1 MKMARAGPIRRGR
14 KLNIDNPNG
23 IAIMKIIAVRIYSA
37 TWIKVSMAIAR
48 NRLPIPARGNSSAIC
63 SGVSIFSC
71 SNESTMISTRWL
83 EKRKP
88 HWAKLEVLL
97 NQSSKSGL
105 KSLSRSDLQEL
116 SLLYRQTAADLAA
129 IREDRGSVH
138 FARYVNQL
146 LVRAHN
152 TIYSGHRASP
162 KALFSFFWSTYPAA
176 FRRNLKHCL
185 LATLIFAVSGVVGA
199 VLTYQNPDFKVKILG
214 PQMVET
220 IDRHEMWTHS
230 IVGIKPLASSA
241 IMTNNMSVGFTT
253 FAIGITG
260 GLGTIYM
267 MAFNGLLIGVIG
279 MACWLSGMSVQLWSF
294 VAPHGVLELPAIFIA
309 GGAGLRVAQGL
320 LFPGLL
326 PRRES
331 LARAGVDA
339 VQLLLGTIP
348 ILIIAGL
355 IEAFVS
361 PTGLPIP
368 LKFSMAAA
376 LFVLLGVYLLGMSR
390 QPGPAQP

>member
-1 MKMARAGPIRRGR
+1 
-14 KLNIDNPNG
+14 
-23 IAIMKIIAVRIYSA
+23 
-37 TWIKVSMAIAR
+37 
-48 NRLPIPARGNSSAIC
+48 
-63 SGVSIFSC
+63 
-71 SNESTMISTRWL
+71 MISTRWL

-88 HWAKLEVLL
+88 HWDKLEKLL
-97 NQSSKSGL
+97 DQSAKGGL

-116 SLLYRQTAADLAA
+116 SLAYRQIAADLAA
-129 IREDRGSVH
+129 IREDPASVH
-138 FARYVNQL
+138 FARYINQL

-152 TIYSGHRASP
+152 TIYSGRRASP
-162 KALFSFFWSTYPAA
+162 KALFSFFWDTYPAA

-185 LATLIFAVSGVVGA
+185 LATLIFAVAGFVGA
-199 VLTYQNPDFKVKILG
+199 ILTYQNPDFKVKLLG
-214 PQMVET
+214 PQMVDT
-220 IDRHEMWTHS
+220 IQKREMWTHS

-253 FAIGITG
+253 FALGITA

-279 MACWLSGMSVQLWSF
+279 MACWLSGMSLQLWSF

-320 LFPGLL
+320 LFPGILS
-326 PRRES
+326 RKDS
-331 LARAGVDA
+331 LAKAGQEA
-339 VQLLLGTIP
+339 VQLVLGTIP

-361 PTGLPIP
+361 PTGLPAP

-376 LFVLLGVYLLGMSR
+376 LFVLLNVYLFGIGRDPRTGSTKIVRLGPR
-390 QPGPAQP
+390 DPV

>member
-1 MKMARAGPIRRGR
+1 
-14 KLNIDNPNG
+14 
-23 IAIMKIIAVRIYSA
+23 
-37 TWIKVSMAIAR
+37 
-48 NRLPIPARGNSSAIC
+48 
-63 SGVSIFSC
+63 
-71 SNESTMISTRWL
+71 MISNRWL

-88 HWAKLEVLL
+88 YWSKLESLL
-97 NQSSKSGL
+97 NQSATSGL

-129 IREDRGSVH
+129 IREDRSSIH

-152 TIYSGHRASP
+152 TIYSGR
-162 KALFSFFWSTYPAA
+162 KANVTAIFSFFTDTYPVA
-176 FRRNLKHCL
+176 FRRHWRHCL
-185 LATLIFAVSGVVGA
+185 LATLIFAVAGLVGA

-241 IMTNNMSVGFTT
+241 IMTNNMTVGFTT
-253 FAIGITG
+253 FAFGITA

-267 MAFNGLLIGVIG
+267 MVLNGLMIGVIG
-279 MACWLSGMSVQLWSF
+279 MACWLAGMSLQLWSF

-309 GGAGLRVAQGL
+309 GGAGFRIAQGL
-320 LFPGLL
+320 LFPGVL
-326 PRRES
+326 PRRDS
-331 LARAGVDA
+331 LARAGSEA

-348 ILIIAGL
+348 ILIIAGT

-361 PTGLPIP
+361 PTGLAVS
-368 LKFSMAAA
+368 LKFSLAAA
-376 LFVLLGVYLLGMSR
+376 LFVLLGSYLFGMARHSTHLSS
-390 QPGPAQP
+390 

>member
-1 MKMARAGPIRRGR
+1 
-14 KLNIDNPNG
+14 
-23 IAIMKIIAVRIYSA
+23 
-37 TWIKVSMAIAR
+37 
-48 NRLPIPARGNSSAIC
+48 
-63 SGVSIFSC
+63 
-71 SNESTMISTRWL
+71 MISTHWL

-88 HWAKLEVLL
+88 YWTKLEALL
-97 NQSSKSGL
+97 NQSAKDGL
-105 KSLSRSDLQEL
+105 KSLTRSELQEL

-152 TIYSGHRASP
+152 TIYSGRRASP
-162 KALFSFFWSTYPAA
+162 KTIFSFFWDTYPST

-185 LATLIFAVSGVVGA
+185 LSVLIFLVAGAVGA

-214 PQMVET
+214 PEMVET

-241 IMTNNMSVGFTT
+241 IMTNNMSVSFTT
-253 FAIGITG
+253 FAFGITAG
-260 GLGTIYM
+260 VGTIYM
-267 MAFNGLLIGVIG
+267 MAFNGLKIGVIG
-279 MACWLSGMSVQLWSF
+279 MACHLSGMSLQFWSF

-309 GGAGLRVAQGL
+309 GGAGLRIAQGL
-320 LFPGLL
+320 LFPGVL

-331 LARAGVDA
+331 LAQAGLEA
-339 VQLLLGTIP
+339 VQLVLGTIP

-368 LKFSMAAA
+368 LKFSMAGA
-376 LFVLLGVYLLGMSR
+376 LFVLLAAYLFGLSR
-390 QPGPAQP
+390 ESKPAQS

>member
-1 MKMARAGPIRRGR
+1 
-14 KLNIDNPNG
+14 
-23 IAIMKIIAVRIYSA
+23 
-37 TWIKVSMAIAR
+37 
-48 NRLPIPARGNSSAIC
+48 
-63 SGVSIFSC
+63 
-71 SNESTMISTRWL
+71 MISTRWL

-88 HWAKLEVLL
+88 HWSKLEALL
-97 NQSSKSGL
+97 NQSSKDGL

-129 IREDRGSVH
+129 IREDRASIH

-152 TIYSGHRASP
+152 TIYSGHRTST
-162 KALFSFFWSTYPAA
+162 KGLVSFFWVTYPAA
-176 FRRNLKHCL
+176 FRRNLNHCIV
-185 LATLIFAVSGVVGA
+185 ATLVFAIAGLVGA
-199 VLTYQNPDFKVKILG
+199 ALTYENPDFKVKLLG

-230 IVGIKPLASSA
+230 IVGIKPVASSA

-253 FAIGITG
+253 FALGITG

-267 MAFNGLLIGVIG
+267 MTFNGLLIGVIG
-279 MACWLSGMSVQLWSF
+279 MACWLSGMSLQLWSF

-309 GGAGLRVAQGL
+309 GGAGLRIAQGL
-320 LFPGLL
+320 LFPGTL

-331 LARAGVDA
+331 LSRAGSEA
-339 VQLLLGTIP
+339 VQLLLGTVP

-368 LKFSMAAA
+368 LKFSLAAA
-376 LFVLLGVYLLGMSR
+376 LFVLLNAYLFFGGR
-390 QPGPAQP
+390 EAGRH

>member
-1 MKMARAGPIRRGR
+1 
-14 KLNIDNPNG
+14 
-23 IAIMKIIAVRIYSA
+23 
-37 TWIKVSMAIAR
+37 
-48 NRLPIPARGNSSAIC
+48 
-63 SGVSIFSC
+63 
-71 SNESTMISTRWL
+71 MISTRWL

-88 HWAKLEVLL
+88 YWSKLETLL
-97 NQSSKSGL
+97 NQSAKDGL
-105 KSLSRSDLQEL
+105 KSLTRSDLQEL

-152 TIYSGHRASP
+152 TIYSGRRASP
-162 KALFSFFWSTYPAA
+162 KTILSFFWDTNPAT
-176 FRRNLKHCL
+176 FRRNWKHCL
-185 LATLIFAVSGVVGA
+185 LSVIIFLIAGIVGA
-199 VLTYQNPDFKVKILG
+199 ALTYQNPDFRVKILG

-241 IMTNNMSVGFTT
+241 IMTNNMSVAFTT
-253 FAIGITG
+253 FAFGITA

-279 MACWLSGMSVQLWSF
+279 MACRVSGMSLQLWSF

-309 GGAGLRVAQGL
+309 GGAGLRIAQGL
-320 LFPGLL
+320 LFPGVL

-331 LARAGVDA
+331 LARAGLEA
-339 VQLLLGTIP
+339 VQLVLGTIP

-361 PTGLPIP
+361 PTGLPIG
-368 LKFSMAAA
+368 LKFSLAGA
-376 LFVLLGVYLLGMSR
+376 LFVLLGVYLFGLPR
-390 QPGPAQP
+390 QAAAAQS

>member
-1 MKMARAGPIRRGR
+1 
-14 KLNIDNPNG
+14 
-23 IAIMKIIAVRIYSA
+23 
-37 TWIKVSMAIAR
+37 
-48 NRLPIPARGNSSAIC
+48 
-63 SGVSIFSC
+63 
-71 SNESTMISTRWL
+71 MISTRWL

-88 HWAKLEVLL
+88 HWSKLESLL
-97 NQSSKSGL
+97 NQSDRGGL

-162 KALFSFFWSTYPAA
+162 MAALSFFRDSYPAA
-176 FRRNLKHCL
+176 FRRNLRHCA
-185 LATLIFAVSGVVGA
+185 LATLVFAIAGLVGA
-199 VLTYQNPDFKVKILG
+199 VLTYQNPDFKVKLLG

-220 IDRHEMWTHS
+220 IDKHEMWTHS

-253 FAIGITG
+253 FALGITA

-267 MAFNGLLIGVIG
+267 MTFNGLLIGVIG
-279 MACWLSGMSVQLWSF
+279 MACWLSGMSLQLWSF

-309 GGAGLRVAQGL
+309 GGAGLRIAQGL
-320 LFPGLL
+320 LFPGVLA
-326 PRRES
+326 RRDS
-331 LARAGVDA
+331 LARAGSEA

-348 ILIIAGL
+348 ILMVAGL

-361 PTGLPIP
+361 PTGLAIP
-368 LKFSMAAA
+368 LKFCLAGAM
-376 LFVLLGVYLLGMSR
+376 FVLLCVYLFGTARKRVTTGSAL
-390 QPGPAQP
+390 

>member
-1 MKMARAGPIRRGR
+1 
-14 KLNIDNPNG
+14 
-23 IAIMKIIAVRIYSA
+23 
-37 TWIKVSMAIAR
+37 
-48 NRLPIPARGNSSAIC
+48 
-63 SGVSIFSC
+63 
-71 SNESTMISTRWL
+71 MISNRWL

-88 HWAKLEVLL
+88 HWDKLEKLL
-97 NQSSKSGL
+97 DQSAKGGL

-116 SLLYRQTAADLAA
+116 SLAYRQIAADLAA
-129 IREDRGSVH
+129 IREDPASVH
-138 FARYVNQL
+138 FARYINQL

-152 TIYSGHRASP
+152 TIYSGRRASP
-162 KALFSFFWSTYPAA
+162 KALFSFFWDTYPAA
-176 FRRNLKHCL
+176 FRRNLKHCI
-185 LATLIFAVSGVVGA
+185 LATLIFAAAGLVGA
-199 VLTYQNPDFKVKILG
+199 ILTYQNPDFKAKLLG
-214 PQMVET
+214 PQMVDT
-220 IDRHEMWTHS
+220 IQKREMWTHS

-253 FAIGITG
+253 FALGITA

-279 MACWLSGMSVQLWSF
+279 MACWLPGMSLQLWSF

-309 GGAGLRVAQGL
+309 GGAGLRIAQGL
-320 LFPGLL
+320 LFPGVLS
-326 PRRES
+326 RKDS
-331 LARAGVDA
+331 LAKAGQEA

-361 PTGLPIP
+361 PTALAVT

-376 LFVLLGVYLLGMSR
+376 LFVLLNVYLFGMGR
-390 QPGPAQP
+390 GLRTGLTK

>member
-1 MKMARAGPIRRGR
+1 
-14 KLNIDNPNG
+14 
-23 IAIMKIIAVRIYSA
+23 
-37 TWIKVSMAIAR
+37 
-48 NRLPIPARGNSSAIC
+48 
-63 SGVSIFSC
+63 
-71 SNESTMISTRWL
+71 MISTRWL

-88 HWAKLEVLL
+88 HWSKLEGLL
-97 NQSSKSGL
+97 NQSAKGGL

-129 IREDRGSVH
+129 LREDRGSMH
-138 FARYVNQL
+138 FARYINQL

-152 TIYSGHRASP
+152 TIYSGRKASP
-162 KALFSFFWSTYPAA
+162 KAVVSFFLHSYPAA
-176 FRRNLKHCL
+176 FRRNLNQCL
-185 LATLIFAVSGVVGA
+185 LAVAIFAVAGVVGA
-199 VLTYQNPDFKVKILG
+199 VLTYQNPDFKVKLLG

-253 FAIGITG
+253 FALGITG
-260 GLGTIYM
+260 GVGTVYM

-279 MACWLSGMSVQLWSF
+279 VACWLAGMSLQLWSF

-309 GGAGLRVAQGL
+309 GGAGFRIAQGL
-320 LFPGLL
+320 LFPGVL

-331 LARAGVDA
+331 LVRAGSEA

-361 PTGLPIP
+361 PTGLAVS
-368 LKFSMAAA
+368 LKFSLAAS
-376 LFVLLGVYLLGMSR
+376 LFVLLGVYLFGMGRRPRNQS
-390 QPGPAQP
+390 

>member
-1 MKMARAGPIRRGR
+1 
-14 KLNIDNPNG
+14 
-23 IAIMKIIAVRIYSA
+23 
-37 TWIKVSMAIAR
+37 
-48 NRLPIPARGNSSAIC
+48 
-63 SGVSIFSC
+63 
-71 SNESTMISTRWL
+71 MISTRWL

-88 HWAKLEVLL
+88 YWSKLETLL
-97 NQSSKSGL
+97 NQSAKDGL
-105 KSLSRSDLQEL
+105 KSLTRSELQEL

-152 TIYSGHRASP
+152 TIYSGRRASA
-162 KALFSFFWSTYPAA
+162 KTIFAFFWETYPST
-176 FRRNLKHCL
+176 FRRNWKHCL
-185 LATLIFAVSGVVGA
+185 LAVAIFLVAAAVGA
-199 VLTYQNPDFKVKILG
+199 ALTYQNPDFRVKILG

-253 FAIGITG
+253 FAFGITA

-279 MACWLSGMSVQLWSF
+279 MACRLSGMSLQLWSF

-309 GGAGLRVAQGL
+309 GGAGLRMAQGL
-320 LFPGLL
+320 LFPGVL

-331 LARAGVDA
+331 LARAGLEA
-339 VQLLLGTIP
+339 VQLVLGTIP

-368 LKFSMAAA
+368 LKFSLASA
-376 LFVLLGVYLLGMSR
+376 LFVLLGAYLFGVSR
-390 QPGPAQP
+390 EPKLAGGEPGAPPRRTGETPAAPSYDSSPGPGT

>member
-1 MKMARAGPIRRGR
+1 
-14 KLNIDNPNG
+14 
-23 IAIMKIIAVRIYSA
+23 
-37 TWIKVSMAIAR
+37 
-48 NRLPIPARGNSSAIC
+48 
-63 SGVSIFSC
+63 
-71 SNESTMISTRWL
+71 MISTRWL

-88 HWAKLEVLL
+88 HWSKLEGLL
-97 NQSSKSGL
+97 NRSAKGGL

-129 IREDRGSVH
+129 LREDRGSMH
-138 FARYVNQL
+138 FARYINQL

-152 TIYSGHRASP
+152 TIYSGRKASP
-162 KALFSFFWSTYPAA
+162 KAIFSFFLHSYPVA
-176 FRRNLKHCL
+176 FRRNLNQCL
-185 LATLIFAVSGVVGA
+185 LAVAIFAVAGVVGA
-199 VLTYQNPDFKVKILG
+199 VLTYQNPDFKVKLLG

-253 FAIGITG
+253 FALGITG

-279 MACWLSGMSVQLWSF
+279 VACWLAGMSLQLWSF

-309 GGAGLRVAQGL
+309 GGAGFRVAQGL
-320 LFPGLL
+320 LFPGVL

-331 LARAGVDA
+331 LVRAGSEA

-348 ILIIAGL
+348 ILIVAGL
-355 IEAFVS
+355 IEAFIS
-361 PTGLPIP
+361 PTGLAIS
-368 LKFSMAAA
+368 LKFSLAAA
-376 LFVLLGVYLLGMSR
+376 LFVLLGVYLFGVGREPRDPVVGQLGREASQAR
-390 QPGPAQP
+390 DL

>member
-1 MKMARAGPIRRGR
+1 
-14 KLNIDNPNG
+14 
-23 IAIMKIIAVRIYSA
+23 
-37 TWIKVSMAIAR
+37 
-48 NRLPIPARGNSSAIC
+48 
-63 SGVSIFSC
+63 
-71 SNESTMISTRWL
+71 MISTRWL

-88 HWAKLEVLL
+88 YWAKLEALL
-97 NQSSKSGL
+97 NQSQSSGL

-138 FARYVNQL
+138 YARYVNQL

-162 KALFSFFWSTYPAA
+162 MAVVSFFTHTYPAA
-176 FRRNLKHCL
+176 FRRHLAHIVV
-185 LATLIFAVSGVVGA
+185 ATLIFAAAGLVGA
-199 VLTYQNPDFKVKILG
+199 VLTYQDPDFKVKILG
-214 PQMVET
+214 PPMVET
-220 IDRHEMWTHS
+220 IDRHQMWTHS
-230 IVGIKPLASSA
+230 IVGIKPFASSA

-253 FAIGITG
+253 FALGITA

-279 MACWLSGMSVQLWSF
+279 VACYLSGMSLELWSF

-309 GGAGLRVAQGL
+309 GGAGLRIAQGL
-320 LFPGLL
+320 LFPGVL
-326 PRRES
+326 PRRDS
-331 LARAGVDA
+331 LARAGSEA
-339 VQLLLGTIP
+339 VQLLLGTVP
-348 ILIIAGL
+348 ILIIAGI

-361 PTGLPIP
+361 PTGLAIP

-376 LFVLLGVYLLGMSR
+376 LFGLLNIYLFGVGA
-390 QPGPAQP
+390 GPDRRNANQ

>member
-1 MKMARAGPIRRGR
+1 
-14 KLNIDNPNG
+14 
-23 IAIMKIIAVRIYSA
+23 
-37 TWIKVSMAIAR
+37 
-48 NRLPIPARGNSSAIC
+48 
-63 SGVSIFSC
+63 
-71 SNESTMISTRWL
+71 MISTRWL

-88 HWAKLEVLL
+88 HWAKLEALL

-138 FARYVNQL
+138 YARYVNQL

-162 KALFSFFWSTYPAA
+162 KAVISFFTKTYPAA
-176 FRRNLKHCL
+176 FRRHLRHVA
-185 LATLIFAVSGVVGA
+185 LATAIFAIAGLVGGVI
-199 VLTYQNPDFKVKILG
+199 TYQNPDFKVKLLG

-220 IDRHEMWTHS
+220 IDRHQMWTHS
-230 IVGIKPLASSA
+230 IVGIKPIASSA

-253 FAIGITG
+253 FALGITA

-279 MACWLSGMSVQLWSF
+279 VACYFSGMSLQLWSF

-309 GGAGLRVAQGL
+309 GGAGLRIAQGL
-320 LFPGLL
+320 LFPGTL
-326 PRRES
+326 PRRDS
-331 LARAGVDA
+331 LARAGSEA

-348 ILIIAGL
+348 ILIIAGT

-361 PTGLPIP
+361 PTGLAIP

-376 LFVLLGVYLLGMSR
+376 LFVLLNVYLFGVGR
-390 QPGPAQP
+390 QSWEAQSPAILIRSGATCLPGL

>member
-1 MKMARAGPIRRGR
+1 
-14 KLNIDNPNG
+14 
-23 IAIMKIIAVRIYSA
+23 
-37 TWIKVSMAIAR
+37 
-48 NRLPIPARGNSSAIC
+48 
-63 SGVSIFSC
+63 
-71 SNESTMISTRWL
+71 MISTRWL

-88 HWAKLEVLL
+88 HWAKLEALL
-97 NQSSKSGL
+97 NQSSASGL

-138 FARYVNQL
+138 YARYVNQL

-162 KALFSFFWSTYPAA
+162 WAAVSFFTETYPAA
-176 FRRNLKHCL
+176 FRRHLPHVV
-185 LATLIFAVSGVVGA
+185 LATLIFAIGGMIGA

-220 IDRHEMWTHS
+220 IDQHQMWTHS

-241 IMTNNMSVGFTT
+241 IMRNNMTVGFTT
-253 FAIGITG
+253 FALGITA

-267 MAFNGLLIGVIG
+267 IGYNGLLIGVVG
-279 MACWLSGMSVQLWSF
+279 MACWLSGMSLQLWSF

-309 GGAGLRVAQGL
+309 GAAGLRIAQGL
-320 LFPGLL
+320 LFPGVL
-326 PRRES
+326 PRRDS
-331 LARAGVDA
+331 LARAGSEA
-339 VQLLLGTIP
+339 VQLLLGTVP
-348 ILIIAGL
+348 VLIIAGL

-361 PTGLPIP
+361 PTGIPIS
-368 LKFSMAAA
+368 LKFSMAGA
-376 LFVLLGVYLLGMSR
+376 LFVLLNVYLFGVGREPSETHL
-390 QPGPAQP
+390 

>member
-1 MKMARAGPIRRGR
+1 
-14 KLNIDNPNG
+14 
-23 IAIMKIIAVRIYSA
+23 
-37 TWIKVSMAIAR
+37 
-48 NRLPIPARGNSSAIC
+48 
-63 SGVSIFSC
+63 
-71 SNESTMISTRWL
+71 MISTRWL

-88 HWAKLEVLL
+88 YWSKLEALL
-97 NQSSKSGL
+97 KQSDSSGL

-129 IREDRGSVH
+129 IREDRASVH

-152 TIYSGHRASP
+152 TIYSGRRASP
-162 KALFSFFWSTYPAA
+162 RAVMSFFWETYPAA
-176 FRRNLKHCL
+176 FRRNLKQCL
-185 LATLIFAVSGVVGA
+185 LATVVFAIAGLVGA
-199 VLTYQNPDFKVKILG
+199 VLTYQNPDFKVKLLG

-220 IDRHEMWTHS
+220 IDRHQMWTHS
-230 IVGIKPLASSA
+230 IVGIKPVASSA

-253 FAIGITG
+253 FALGITG
-260 GLGTIYM
+260 GLGTLYM

-279 MACWLSGMSVQLWSF
+279 MACWLSGMSLDLWSF

-309 GGAGLRVAQGL
+309 GGAGLRIAQGL
-320 LFPGLL
+320 LFPGVLA
-326 PRRES
+326 RRDS
-331 LARAGVDA
+331 LARAGYEA

-361 PTGLPIP
+361 PTGLPVA

-376 LFVLLGVYLLGMSR
+376 LFVLLNAYLFGAGRSSDASGER
-390 QPGPAQP
+390 

>member
-1 MKMARAGPIRRGR
+1 
-14 KLNIDNPNG
+14 
-23 IAIMKIIAVRIYSA
+23 
-37 TWIKVSMAIAR
+37 
-48 NRLPIPARGNSSAIC
+48 
-63 SGVSIFSC
+63 
-71 SNESTMISTRWL
+71 MISTRWL

-88 HWAKLEVLL
+88 YWSRLEALL
-97 NQSSKSGL
+97 NQSAKSGL
-105 KSLSRSDLQEL
+105 KSLSRSELQEL

-152 TIYSGHRASP
+152 TIYSGRRASP
-162 KALFSFFWSTYPAA
+162 MAMISFFWNTFPLI

-185 LATLIFAVSGVVGA
+185 LSLLIFLISGGVGA

-214 PQMVET
+214 PEMVET
-220 IDRHEMWTHS
+220 IDRHQMWTHS

-241 IMTNNMSVGFTT
+241 IMTNNMSVSFTT
-253 FAIGITG
+253 FAFGITAG
-260 GLGTIYM
+260 VGTLYL

-279 MACWLSGMSVQLWSF
+279 MACGLAGMSLQLWSF

-309 GGAGLRVAQGL
+309 GGAGLRIAQGL
-320 LFPGLL
+320 LFPGVL

-331 LARAGVDA
+331 LSRAGLEA
-339 VQLLLGTIP
+339 VQLVLGTIP
-348 ILIIAGL
+348 ILIVAGL

-368 LKFSMAAA
+368 LKFAMAGA
-376 LFVLLGVYLLGMSR
+376 LFVLLAAYLFGLSR
-390 QPGPAQP
+390 KSKAAQS

>member
-1 MKMARAGPIRRGR
+1 
-14 KLNIDNPNG
+14 
-23 IAIMKIIAVRIYSA
+23 
-37 TWIKVSMAIAR
+37 
-48 NRLPIPARGNSSAIC
+48 
-63 SGVSIFSC
+63 
-71 SNESTMISTRWL
+71 MISTRWL

-88 HWAKLEVLL
+88 YWNKLEALL
-97 NQSSKSGL
+97 NQSGRDGL
-105 KSLSRSDLQEL
+105 KSLTRSELQEL

-138 FARYVNQL
+138 FSRYVNQL

-152 TIYSGHRASP
+152 IIYSGRRASTS
-162 KALFSFFWSTYPAA
+162 AMFSFFWNTFPAT

-185 LATLIFAVSGVVGA
+185 LAVLIFVVAGGA
-199 VLTYQNPDFKVKILG
+199 GAMLTYQNPDFKVKILG

-253 FAIGITG
+253 FAFGITA

-279 MACWLSGMSVQLWSF
+279 MACALSGMSLQLWSF

-309 GGAGLRVAQGL
+309 GGAGLRIAQGL

-331 LARAGVDA
+331 LTRAGLEA
-339 VQLLLGTIP
+339 VQLVLGTIP

-368 LKFSMAAA
+368 LKFSMAGA
-376 LFVLLGVYLLGMSR
+376 LFVILAAYLSGLFRETKPS
-390 QPGPAQP
+390 QS